1 LINTRRHVVYR
12 RNELMESRNQNGF
25 SLLELM
31 ITLTIALI
39 LVGVTFVT
47 LGPALNQNHVN
58 AAYDTT
64 LMALRNTRNLAITQ
78 SNEYFVNFNPGGFP
92 AGTIQIEVLP
102 FNAAG
107 VAQPI
112 QQVITYS
119 IPTDISFATQG
130 GFPAN
135 APDSPP
141 ALVTGGTAIDFE
153 STPGVPLGPPAYLVF
168 YPDGSARDSL
178 GNYVNGIVYI
188 TRTGSPVWGSKAI
201 SVWGATGR
209 IRGWSIDNVA
219 GAATWVQQ

>member
-1 LINTRRHVVYR
+1 
-12 RNELMESRNQNGF
+12 MASRNQNGF
-25 SLLELM
+25 SMLELM

-39 LVGVTFVT
+39 MVGVTFIT
-47 LGPALNQNHVN
+47 LQPALNQNHVN
-58 AAYDTT
+58 TAYDTT

-78 SNEYFVNFNPGGFP
+78 SNEYYVNFNPAGFP
-92 AGTIQIEVLP
+92 AGTIQVEVLP

-119 IPTDISFATQG
+119 IPTDVSFATQG
-130 GFPAN
+130 TFPAT

-141 ALVTGGTAIDFE
+141 ALVTAGGALDFE
-153 STPGVPLGPPAYLVF
+153 STPGVALGPPAYLVF

-178 GNYVNGIVYI
+178 GNYVNGIAYI
-188 TRTGSPVWGSKAI
+188 TRLGSPIWGSKAI

-209 IRGWSIDNVA
+209 IRGWTLSSP
-219 GAATWVQQ
+219 GTWVQQ

>member
-1 LINTRRHVVYR
+1 MV
-12 RNELMESRNQNGF
+12 SRNQNGF

-31 ITLTIALI
+31 ITLTITLI
-39 LVGVTFVT
+39 MVGVTFVT
-47 LGPALNQNHVN
+47 LQPALNQHHVTS
-58 AAYDTT
+58 AYDTT

-78 SNEYFVNFNPGGFP
+78 SNEYYVNFNPAGFP

-112 QQVITYS
+112 QQVITYA
-119 IPTDISFATQG
+119 IPTDVSFAIPAG
-130 GFPAN
+130 SPAN

-153 STPGVPLGPPAYLVF
+153 STPGVPLVPPGGGAGYVMF
-168 YPDGSARDSL
+168 YPDGSARDSA

-188 TRTGSPVWGSKAI
+188 TRTGSPVWGSRAI

-209 IRGWSIDNVA
+209 IRGWSVDSVA